1 MLIDTSVTIAYK
13 CSSCGTFEFF
23 NISLF
28 TLLYKKESIFTCR
41 CNKSSIMVARE
52 NYKHFRVR
60 IPCMGCGSEHKFVFS
75 RKDFLYK
82 DVNVFYCP
90 VTGLQQCFIG
100 NDEKVRRRIDNLEKE
115 FDELIDKFGYDNYF
129 KNTQVMF
136 DALNK
141 IHDIAEQGNLDCEC
155 GSNGIELVLLSDRI
169 HLKCKKCG
177 RNRVVNAASNKDL
190 KDILTK
196 RTILLT
202 ENYSIYNIIKT
213 RSSIGNSER

>member
-1 MLIDTSVTIAYK
+1 MLIDTSVAIAYK

-28 TLLYKKESIFTCR
+28 SILYKKESMFTCR
-41 CNKSSIMVARE
+41 CNKSSIVITRE
-52 NYKHFRVR
+52 SQKNFKIR
-60 IPCMGCGSEHKFVFS
+60 IPCIGCGNEHEFIFS

-82 DVNVFYCP
+82 DINVFCCP
-90 VTGLQQCFIG
+90 ETGMKQCIVG
-100 NDEKVRRRIDNLEKE
+100 NDEKVRRRIDTLERE

-129 KNTQVMF
+129 ENTQVMF

-155 GSNGIELVLLSDRI
+155 GNNDIELMLLSDSI
-169 HLKCKKCG
+169 HLKCNNCG
-177 RNRVVNAASNKDL
+177 SNRLVNAASNKDL

-196 RTILLT
+196 GTIVLT
-202 ENYSIYNIIKT
+202 GNYLSYK
-213 RSSIGNSER
+213 